1 MQATASSA
9 GNVCRA
15 CEEKVMSNPTHCLPP
30 LRWRNRRACLHAA
43 AAAVGAALIPHR
55 ALGAGAIRFG
65 TTPVFLNEQI
75 GLLDRWQRH
84 LELRLERPVRF
95 VQRGSYREIVD
106 LLLGDGVEAAWL
118 CGHPLVLH
126 ESKLAVVAVPRYQ
139 GAPVYRS
146 HLIVPA
152 SDAATRQVLDLKGR
166 VFAYSDPLSNS
177 GFLVPRAEI
186 AASGTNPASFF
197 RRSFFTFS
205 HRKVV
210 DAVRAGLADG
220 GAVDG
225 YVWDTIAAQ
234 QPASVAGLRVAWRSA
249 AHGFPP
255 VVARRNWAAGE
266 ARLLGDA
273 LREMPGSPEGRGI
286 LERLNIEG
294 FEAPRPG
301 QYESIRALLSVAD
314 RGGSSGNLRASH
326 SGIRRWGGPAGS

>member
-1 MQATASSA
+1 MRLVRHRLHRKMQASA
-9 GNVCRA
+9 WRRQQQA
-15 CEEKVMSNPTHCLPP
+15 EWEEKVMKRGSSDEVG
-30 LRWRNRRACLHAA
+30 LRQGNRRAWLGAA
-43 AAAVGAALIPHR
+43 AATIGCAWLRLGRAATPL
-55 ALGAGAIRFG
+55 RFG

-84 LELRLERPVRF
+84 LEQRLERPVRF

-126 ESKLAVVAVPRYQ
+126 ESRLSVVAVPRYQ
-139 GAPVYRS
+139 GAPLYRA
-146 HLIVPA
+146 HLIVPTG
-152 SDAATRQVLDLKGR
+152 DTQTQRVTDLKGR

-186 AASGTNPASFF
+186 VASGANPSSFF

-249 AHGFPP
+249 PHGFPP
-255 VVARRNWAAGE
+255 VVARRNWLAAE
-266 ARLLGDA
+266 ARQLGDV
-273 LREMPGSPEGRGI
+273 LRAMPDSGEGAAI
-286 LERLNIEG
+286 LQRLNIEG
-294 FEAPRPG
+294 FEEPRPR
-301 QYESIRALLSVAD
+301 QFESIRSLLRQAE
-314 RGGSSGNLRASH
+314 RGGA
-326 SGIRRWGGPAGS
+326 

>member
-1 MQATASSA
+1 MLSPFDSA
-9 GNVCRA
+9 
-15 CEEKVMSNPTHCLPP
+15 PP
-30 LRWRNRRACLHAA
+30 LRWRNRRACLRAG
-43 AAAVGAALIPHR
+43 AAVIGAALAPRR
-55 ALGAGAIRFG
+55 AFGAGVLRFG

-84 LELRLERPVRF
+84 LESRLERPVRF

-139 GAPVYRS
+139 GAPLYRS
-146 HLIVPA
+146 HLIVPN
-152 SDAATRQVLDLKGR
+152 SDAATQQVLDLKGR

-186 AASGTNPASFF
+186 AASGTNPSSFF

-225 YVWDTIAAQ
+225 YVWDTIASQ
-234 QPASVAGLRVAWRSA
+234 HPPSVAGLRVAWRSA
-249 AHGFPP
+249 LHGFPP
-255 VVARRNWAAGE
+255 VVARRNWDGVE

-273 LREMPGSPEGRGI
+273 LRDMAGSPEGRGI

-301 QYESIRALLSVAD
+301 QYESIRALLRVAE
-314 RGGSSGNLRASH
+314 RGGT
-326 SGIRRWGGPAGS
+326 

>member
-1 MQATASSA
+1 M
-9 GNVCRA
+9 GNDPCA
-15 CEEKVMSNPTHCLPP
+15 WEEWVMSNHSNAVSPLP
-30 LRWRNRRACLHAA
+30 WRNRRALLRVAA
-43 AAAVGAALIPHR
+43 ATIGAVCAPRLVFAATPL
-55 ALGAGAIRFG
+55 RFG

-84 LELRLERPVRF
+84 LEARLDRPVRF

-106 LLLGDGVEAAWL
+106 LLLGEGVEAAWL

-126 ESKLAVVAVPRYQ
+126 ETRLSVVAVPRYQ
-139 GAPVYRS
+139 GAPLYRA

-152 SDAATRQVLDLKGR
+152 SDDTTKEVADLKGR

-177 GFLVPRAEI
+177 GYLVPRAAI
-186 AASGTNPASFF
+186 ADSGANPATFF

-225 YVWDTIAAQ
+225 YVWDTMAMQ
-234 QPASVAGLRVAWRSA
+234 QPASVARLRVAWRSA

-255 VVARRNWAAGE
+255 VVARRTWAAVE
-266 ARLLGDA
+266 ARQLADA
-273 LREMPGSPEGRGI
+273 LRGMPSSDEGRGI
-286 LERLNIEG
+286 LARLNIDG
-294 FEAPRPG
+294 FEEPKAG
-301 QYESIRALLSVAD
+301 QFDSIRTLLRMAE
-314 RGGSSGNLRASH
+314 RTGT
-326 SGIRRWGGPAGS
+326 

>member
-1 MQATASSA
+1 MNS
-9 GNVCRA
+9 RA
-15 CEEKVMSNPTHCLPP
+15 VDRLP
-30 LRWRNRRACLHAA
+30 LRQRNRRLCLG
-43 AAAVGAALIPHR
+43 AVAALVGGALAPMRLR
-55 ALGAGAIRFG
+55 AATPLRFG

-75 GLLDRWQRH
+75 ALLDRWQRL
-84 LELRLERPVRF
+84 LEARLERPVRF

-106 LLLGDGVEAAWL
+106 LLLGEGVEAAWL

-126 ESKLAVVAVPRYQ
+126 ESRLSVVAVPRYQ

-146 HLIVPA
+146 HLIVPV
-152 SDAATRQVLDLKGR
+152 SDGVTKQVADLQGR

-177 GFLVPRAEI
+177 GYLVPRAEI
-186 AASGTNPASFF
+186 AATGANPSSFF

-210 DAVRAGLADG
+210 EAVRAGLADG

-234 QPASVAGLRVAWRSA
+234 QPASVSGLRVAWRSA
-249 AHGFPP
+249 PHGFPP

-266 ARLLGDA
+266 ARQLGDA
-273 LREMPGSPEGRGI
+273 LRAMPDDAEGRAI

-294 FEAPRPG
+294 FEAPRAG
-301 QYESIRALLSVAD
+301 QFDSIRALLRLAE
-314 RGGSSGNLRASH
+314 RGGT
-326 SGIRRWGGPAGS
+326 

>member
-1 MQATASSA
+1 
-9 GNVCRA
+9 
-15 CEEKVMSNPTHCLPP
+15 MSTPSTDMRP
-30 LRWRNRRACLHAA
+30 LRWRNRRACLRAA
-43 AAAVGAALIPHR
+43 AAALGAALVPSSSI
-55 ALGAGAIRFG
+55 GASAIRFG

-84 LELRLERPVRF
+84 LESQLARPVRF
-95 VQRGSYREIVD
+95 IQRGSYREIVD
-106 LLLGDGVEAAWL
+106 LLLADGVEAAWL

-126 ESKLAVVAVPRYQ
+126 EARLAVVAVPRYQ
-139 GAPVYRS
+139 GAQVYRS

-152 SDAATRQVLDLKGR
+152 SDAATKHVLDLKNG

-186 AASGTNPASFF
+186 ALSGADPSSFF
-197 RRSFFTFS
+197 RRSFFTYS

-249 AHGFPP
+249 PHGFPP
-255 VVARRNWAAGE
+255 VVARRNWAGGE
-266 ARLLGDA
+266 ARQLGNA
-273 LREMPGSPEGRGI
+273 LREMPGSAEGRGI

-294 FEAPRPG
+294 FEEPRPG
-301 QYESIRALLSVAD
+301 QFESIRALLRLAN
-314 RGGSSGNLRASH
+314 RSGA
-326 SGIRRWGGPAGS
+326 

>member
-1 MQATASSA
+1 MRLVRPCLHRKMQASA
-9 GNVCRA
+9 RRRRWRGEW
-15 CEEKVMSNPTHCLPP
+15 EEKVMKRGSAHATW
-30 LRWRNRRACLHAA
+30 LRQGNRRSWLVSAAATLGCAWLRPGHAA
-43 AAAVGAALIPHR
+43 TPL
-55 ALGAGAIRFG
+55 RFG

-75 GLLDRWQRH
+75 GLLERWQRH
-84 LELRLERPVRF
+84 LEQRLERPVRF

-126 ESKLAVVAVPRYQ
+126 ESRLSVVAVPRYQ
-139 GAPVYRS
+139 GAPLYRA
-146 HLIVPA
+146 HLIVPT
-152 SDAATRQVLDLKGR
+152 DDTQTQRVVDLKGR

-186 AASGTNPASFF
+186 AASGANPASFF

-249 AHGFPP
+249 PHGFPP
-255 VVARRNWAAGE
+255 VVARRNWPVAE
-266 ARLLGDA
+266 ARQLGDA
-273 LREMPGSPEGRGI
+273 LRAMPEADEGRAI
-286 LERLNIEG
+286 LQRLNIEG
-294 FEAPRPG
+294 FEEARPR
-301 QYESIRALLSVAD
+301 QFDSIRSLLRQAE
-314 RGGSSGNLRASH
+314 RGGA
-326 SGIRRWGGPAGS
+326 

>member
-1 MQATASSA
+1 MASPFDS
-9 GNVCRA
+9 
-15 CEEKVMSNPTHCLPP
+15 PPP
-30 LRWRNRRACLHAA
+30 LRWRNRRACLRAGAA
-43 AAAVGAALIPHR
+43 AIGAALLPRH
-55 ALGAGAIRFG
+55 AFGAGVLRFG

-75 GLLDRWQRH
+75 GLLDRWQRY
-84 LELRLERPVRF
+84 LESQLERPVRF

-106 LLLGDGVEAAWL
+106 LLLSDGVEAAWL

-146 HLIVPA
+146 HLIVPD
-152 SDAATRQVLDLKGR
+152 SDASTQKVLDLKGR
-166 VFAYSDPLSNS
+166 VFAFSDPLSNS

-186 AASGTNPASFF
+186 AANGINPSSFF

-234 QPASVAGLRVAWRSA
+234 QPPSVAGLRVAWRSA
-249 AHGFPP
+249 LHGFPP
-255 VVARRNWAAGE
+255 VVARRNWAVAE
-266 ARLLGDA
+266 AHRLGNA
-273 LREMPGSPEGRGI
+273 LRDMAGSPEGRSI
-286 LERLNIEG
+286 LERLNIDG

-301 QYESIRALLSVAD
+301 QYESIRALLRVAQ
-314 RGGSSGNLRASH
+314 RGGA
-326 SGIRRWGGPAGS
+326 